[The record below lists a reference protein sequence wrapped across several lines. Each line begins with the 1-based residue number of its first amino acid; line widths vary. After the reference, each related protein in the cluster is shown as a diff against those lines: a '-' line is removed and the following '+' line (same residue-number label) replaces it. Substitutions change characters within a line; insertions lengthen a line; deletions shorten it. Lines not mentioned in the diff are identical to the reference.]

1 MTYVALAELG
11 ALVLTVIAFAGL
23 LRAQQRAHA
32 RREDLLV
39 NQLLHAVGKP
49 WQPAP
54 DAENQQEWRDKAERS
69 REERRAYAQRFSA
82 SPEQLP
88 V

>member
-11 ALVLTVIAFAGL
+11 ALVLTILAFAGL
-23 LRAQQRAHA
+23 IRAQQRAHA

-39 NQLLHAVGKP
+39 NQLLHAVGKTWTP
-49 WQPAP
+49 SP
-54 DAENQQEWRDKAERS
+54 DVELRES
-69 REERRAYAQRFSA
+69 RRQTSHPLEVRFTG

-88 V
+88 VP